1 MNYRVILTWAKNK
14 NSTSS
19 VPTYW
24 GHFRG
29 GKREDLMMPF
39 FQSFSLQDF
48 SLSDILNNSFF
59 K

>member
-1 MNYRVILTWAKNK
+1 MNHDRLKTNR
-14 NSTSS
+14 TSS

-29 GKREDLMMPF
+29 AKREDLMIPLL
-39 FQSFSLQDF
+39 QSFSLQDF
-48 SLSDILNNSFF
+48 SLSDIFSNSNF